1 MRIKGFRFTIILVVL
16 GILSACSGG
25 GFGPGELQSITITP
39 SSLTLSPGNTQQLTA
54 TGNFAGSSPQDIT
67 TWVNWSVSDTS
78 IATITT
84 GGLLTAVAPGT
95 VTVRAQVDWG
105 IGTSIVVTVT

>member
-1 MRIKGFRFTIILVVL
+1 MIKGFCFTLILVVL
-16 GILSACSGG
+16 GVLSACGG

-39 SSLTLSPGNTQQLTA
+39 SSLTLAPGNTQQLTA

-67 TWVNWSVSDTS
+67 TWVKWSFSDTS

-84 GGLLTAVAPGT
+84 GGLLTAVSPGT
-95 VTVRAQVDWG
+95 VTVSAQVEWG